1 MNSVPVELIERIEE
15 LGDKIGLQLRL
26 VDPQGNSLGKPLP
39 VEIPPLVLALS
50 LQTGSR
56 SSTTSGLDTITAMPI
71 NLRGNTFILVVI
83 GEFREDNAFRL
94 LKVVT
99 ERMLAG

>member
-1 MNSVPVELIERIEE
+1 MGSVPVELIERIEE
-15 LGDKIGLQLRL
+15 LGNEIGLQLRL
-26 VDPQGNSLGKPLP
+26 VDSQGNSLGNPLP

-56 SSTTSGLDTITAMPI
+56 SSTTSGLETITAMPVNI
-71 NLRGNTFILVVI
+71 GGNALVLVVI

-99 ERMLAG
+99 ERMLTK